1 MILSAFDQEDLV
13 SLLQGEL
20 GPDERRRT
28 VRRLLARSIPPAPP
42 PPPALP
48 ALTPQ
53 GEPVPAEPVQLE
65 ELGEIRL
72 SERARTLLR
81 EHADMPELLAR
92 LEALTPAERP
102 VRVRTDR
109 DLQSCPLCQRLIEN
123 SHDAVHADMP
133 RAAELAELAI
143 ALSQE
148 LDARRYGAGLVNDL
162 KARAWGC
169 LAEVL
174 RNQADLRAAEG
185 ALAVA
190 EVLLGA
196 GTGDVF
202 EEARLLEIRALVCR
216 DQRRLDEAH
225 GLLEEVIAVYRQYRD
240 FHLVGRAFV
249 QKGSVHGAAGEL
261 EPAVRWLRKGL
272 GLLDPTR
279 ERRLELSA
287 RHNLML
293 YLHESARDQEAWFL
307 LKASRPEFQEH
318 GGELLNLRLRW
329 LEGKIQQA
337 LGQLRE
343 AEDAL
348 TEARAGFLAQGA
360 GFSAALVCLDLA
372 GLYAARSRTPEMRLL
387 AEEMLPIFRSRD
399 IHREAIAALIVFQ
412 QAVRMEKLSSG
423 LLDEIRSFLRQARTD
438 PKLRFEYSS

>member
-1 MILSAFDQEDLV
+1 MMLSAFDPDDLAT
-13 SLLQGEL
+13 LLQGEL

-28 VRRLLARSIPPAPP
+28 VRRLLSRTEPLQSLAPKLQGDPA
-42 PPPALP
+42 
-48 ALTPQ
+48 
-53 GEPVPAEPVQLE
+53 PAEPVQLE
-65 ELGEIRL
+65 EIGEIRL

-81 EHADMPELLAR
+81 EHAGVPELLRR
-92 LEALTPAERP
+92 LEGLTPEERMA
-102 VRVRTDR
+102 RVHADR
-109 DLQSCPLCQRLIEN
+109 ELQSCPLCQRLIDG
-123 SHDAVHADMP
+123 SLDLVHADMP

-143 ALSQE
+143 AISQE
-148 LDARRYGAGLVNDL
+148 LDSRRYGTGLVNDL
-162 KARAWGC
+162 KARAWAC
-169 LAEVL
+169 LGEVL
-174 RNQADLRAAEG
+174 RNQADLRAADG

-190 EVLLGA
+190 ETLLGI

-202 EEARLLEIRALVCR
+202 EEARLLELKALVRR

-225 GLLEEVIAVYRQYRD
+225 GLLDDVIAVYRQYRD

-249 QKGSVHGAAGEL
+249 QKGSVHGTAGEL

-293 YLHESARDQEAWFL
+293 YLHESGRDQEAWFL
-307 LKASRPEFQEH
+307 LKASRPEFLEH

-343 AEDAL
+343 AEQAL
-348 TEARAGFLAQGA
+348 NEARAGLLGQDA

-372 GLYAARSRTPEMRLL
+372 GLYAAQSRPEEMRRL

-423 LLDEIRSFLRQARTD
+423 LLDEIRSFLSRARTD